1 MLPYFETEF
10 TKHGRKPLKLDIG
23 QLIGGSLNTTHTQK
37 KVGGDTTIYI
47 GITSTRNW
55 KIEGWGPL
63 RVQGDSQK

>member
-37 KVGGDTTIYI
+37 KRWGGTPLFTL
-47 GITSTRNW
+47 
-55 KIEGWGPL
+55 EL
-63 RVQGDSQK
+63 RVPEIGK